1 MSILIKNGRV
11 VTATVDFLADVF
23 IEEEKIMKIG
33 SNINLSA
40 STVIDATNKYVIPGG
55 IDVHTHIDMPYGN
68 IKSTDD
74 FEIGT
79 IAAAFGGTTT
89 IIDFAVQSKG
99 RSLLNALNIWKQ
111 KADGKAVIDYGFHII
126 ITDVNEKIL
135 AELDEVV
142 NEGVTSFKL
151 FTAYPGRLM
160 LDDSEIFRVMQRAK
174 RNGALIMMH
183 AENGYEIENLI
194 QQALAEGNT
203 DPIYHALTRPPA
215 LEGEATNRTI
225 ALAKVADVPVYIVH
239 VTCREAI
246 DAIKQA
252 RAQGQKVFGE
262 TCPHYL
268 LLSEDDLRRP
278 NFEGAKYVLSPPL
291 REGKHQQILWDS
303 LSGDVLQTIATD
315 HCPFNFKQH
324 KELGRNDFTKIPNGA
339 PGIENRLQLSYEFGV
354 NQKRFSINRWVELN
368 STNPAKIFGMYPQK
382 GEIAV
387 GSDADIVIWNP
398 DTQHTISA
406 ATHHMRVDYNLFEGF
421 KVTGNAETVIARG
434 EVIVE
439 KNKFLGKPGRGKFII
454 RNPFSPNIIY

>member
-1 MSILIKNGRV
+1 MSVLIKNGRV
-11 VTATVDFLADVF
+11 VTASDDFLADVF
-23 IEEEKIMKIG
+23 IQNEKITKVAE
-33 SNINLSA
+33 NISLA
-40 STVIDATNKYVIPGG
+40 TTTVIDAANKLVIPGG
-55 IDVHTHIDMPYGN
+55 IDVHTHIDMPYGD

-74 FEIGT
+74 FETGT

-99 RSLLNALNIWKQ
+99 QSLFDALNIWKQ

-126 ITDVNEKIL
+126 ITDANEKYL
-135 AELDEVV
+135 SELDKVV

-160 LDDSEIFRVMQRAK
+160 LNDSDIFRVMQQAK
-174 RNGALIMMH
+174 QNGALIMMH
-183 AENGYEIENLI
+183 AENGYVIDKLI
-194 QQALAEGNT
+194 QQTLAEGKT
-203 DPIYHALTRPPA
+203 EPIYHALTRPSA

-239 VTCREAI
+239 VTCNEAI

-252 RAQGQKVFGE
+252 RMQGQKVFGE

-291 REGKHQQILWDS
+291 REKKHQQTLWDS
-303 LSGDVLQTIATD
+303 LNDNVLQTIATD
-315 HCPFNFKQH
+315 HCPFNFRQH
-324 KELGRNDFTKIPNGA
+324 KELGRYDFTKIPNGA
-339 PGIENRLQLSYEFGV
+339 PGIENRLHLSYEFGV
-354 NQKRFSINRWVELN
+354 NQKRFSLNRWVELV

-382 GEIAV
+382 GEIAA
-387 GSDADIVIWNP
+387 GCDADIVIWNP
-398 DTQHTISA
+398 NTAHTISA
-406 ATHHMRVDYNLFEGF
+406 QTHHMRVDYNMFEGF

-439 KNKFLGKPGRGKFII
+439 KNKFLSKPGRGKFIK
-454 RNPFSPNIIY
+454 RNLFIKK

>member
-11 VTATVDFLADVF
+11 VTALDDFFADVF
-23 IEEEKIMKIG
+23 IENGKISKVAP
-33 SNINLSA
+33 NLNLSA
-40 STVIDATNKYVIPGG
+40 STVIDATNKYVIPGA
-55 IDVHTHIDMPYGN
+55 IDVHTHIDMPYGD

-74 FEIGT
+74 FETGT

-99 RSLLNALNIWKQ
+99 QSLLEALNIWKQ
-111 KADGKAVIDYGFHII
+111 KAYGKAVIDYGFHII
-126 ITDVNEKIL
+126 ITDANEKYL
-135 AELDEVV
+135 SELDKVV
-142 NEGVTSFKL
+142 NEGVTSLKL

-174 RNGALIMMH
+174 QSGALIMMH
-183 AENGYEIENLI
+183 AENGYVIDKLI
-194 QQALAEGNT
+194 QQTLAEGKSE
-203 DPIYHALTRPPA
+203 PIYHALTRPPA

-225 ALAKVADVPVYIVH
+225 ALAKVAGVPVYIVH

-246 DAIKQA
+246 DAIRQA
-252 RAQGQKVFGE
+252 RTNGQKVFGE

-291 REGKHQQILWDS
+291 REKQHQQILWDS
-303 LSGDVLQTIATD
+303 LGDNVLQTIATD
-315 HCPFNFKQH
+315 HCPFNFNQH
-324 KELGRNDFTKIPNGA
+324 KELGRKDFTKIPNGG
-339 PGIENRLQLSYEFGV
+339 PGIENRLQLSYEYGV
-354 NQKRFSINRWVELN
+354 NQKRFSINRWVELV

-398 DTQHTISA
+398 NTEHTISA
-406 ATHHMRVDYNLFEGF
+406 QTHHMRVDYNMFEGF
-421 KVTGNAETVIARG
+421 KIKGNAETVIARG
-434 EVIVE
+434 EVIIE
-439 KNKFLGKPGRGKFII
+439 KEKFFGKPGRGKFLK
-454 RNPFSPNIIY
+454 RKPFGNL

>member
-11 VTATVDFLADVF
+11 VTALDDFLADVF
-23 IEEEKIMKIG
+23 IEDEKITKIG
-33 SNINLSA
+33 TNLNLLPK
-40 STVIDATNKYVIPGG
+40 TVIDATNKYVIPGG
-55 IDVHTHIDMPYGN
+55 IDVHTHIDMPYGE

-74 FEIGT
+74 FETGT

-99 RSLLNALNIWKQ
+99 QSLLDALNIWKQ
-111 KADGKAVIDYGFHII
+111 KANGKAVIDYGFHVI
-126 ITDVNEKIL
+126 ITDADEKFL
-135 AELDEVV
+135 REFDEVV
-142 NEGVTSFKL
+142 QRGVTSFKL

-160 LDDSEIFRVMQRAK
+160 LNDSDIFRVMQRAK

-183 AENGYEIENLI
+183 AENGYVIDNLI

-203 DPIYHALTRPPA
+203 DPIYHALTRPPV

-239 VTCREAI
+239 VTCSEAV
-246 DAIKQA
+246 DAIRQA
-252 RAQGQKVFGE
+252 RMQEQKVFGE

-268 LLSEDDLRRP
+268 LLSEDDLRKP

-291 REGKHQQILWDS
+291 RPIEHQEKLWNGLIAND
-303 LSGDVLQTIATD
+303 LQAISTD
-315 HCPFNFKQH
+315 HCPFNFKND

-339 PGIENRLQLSYEFGV
+339 PGIENRLHLSYEYGV
-354 NQKRFSINRWVELN
+354 NQKRFSINRWVELV
-368 STNPAKIFGMYPQK
+368 STNPAKLFGMYPQK
-382 GEIAV
+382 GEVAV

-398 DTQHTISA
+398 NSAHTISA
-406 ATHHMRVDYNLFEGF
+406 QTHHMRVDYNMFEGF

-439 KNKFLGKPGRGKFII
+439 ENKFLGRRGRGNFIK
-454 RNPFSPNIIY
+454 RNTFI